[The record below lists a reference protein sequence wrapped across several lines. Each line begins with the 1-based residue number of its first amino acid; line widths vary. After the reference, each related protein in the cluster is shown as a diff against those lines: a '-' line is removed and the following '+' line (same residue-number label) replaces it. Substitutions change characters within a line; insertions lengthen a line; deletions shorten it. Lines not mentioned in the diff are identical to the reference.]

1 MNYLKLQPEQIENLN
16 SELKN
21 ITKKLS
27 KSQKIKGIYIMPLK
41 TEEKNPRITI
51 VVIIASHL
59 GLISDKIN
67 KLRNELNNY
76 YASKEAKEKLGLQ
89 INLDLDDYDNYIID
103 EKNNISKINE
113 YYLSKS
119 IILLDKEQN
128 LTTLQNYSKSDLNI
142 KKRKSEFPSI
152 LNFTKK
158 EKVLL
163 RK

>member
-1 MNYLKLQPEQIENLN
+1 
-16 SELKN
+16 
-21 ITKKLS
+21 
-27 KSQKIKGIYIMPLK
+27 MPLK
-41 TEEKNPRITI
+41 TEEKNPIITI